1 MQTRKNTGENDTIRM
16 LLVGNNGKRAAL
28 LRQELEAHG
37 PGCRIRRLDPIH
49 GGAACLRRQGSDK
62 EAESADVI
70 LFDFA
75 EAETAR
81 LSLVKAIALG
91 PKRSSTP
98 VVILTSPSTEG
109 ILQATRR
116 DFPKSTMFTPTEL
129 TSFIKKMRQ
138 HSRGHFLRALSI
150 IYGFGP
156 ILVRLP
162 GSFLTQSD
170 EFNAMT
176 A

>member
-1 MQTRKNTGENDTIRM
+1 MHTREITGDSDTIRV
-16 LLVGNNGKRAAL
+16 LLVGNNSKRAAL
-28 LRQELEAHG
+28 LQQEMDAHS
-37 PGCRIRRLDPIH
+37 PECRIRRLDPVY
-49 GGAACLRRQGSDK
+49 GAAACLSRQGSGT
-62 EAESADVI
+62 EAESPDVI

-81 LSLVKAIALG
+81 LCLVKALALG

-109 ILQATRR
+109 ILQDTRR
-116 DFPKSTMFTPTEL
+116 DFPKSTMFAPTEL

-162 GSFLTQSD
+162 RSFLTQSD
-170 EFNAMT
+170 EFNAMS

>member
-1 MQTRKNTGENDTIRM
+1 MRTREITGESNTIRI
-16 LLVGNNGKRAAL
+16 LLVGNNAKRAAL
-28 LRQELEAHG
+28 LQQEMEMHR

-49 GGAACLRRQGSDK
+49 GGAACLRQQGPDK
-62 EAESADVI
+62 NAESPDFI

-81 LSLVKAIALG
+81 LSLVKAMTLG

-109 ILQATRR
+109 ILQDTKK

-129 TSFIKKMRQ
+129 TSFVKKMRQ
-138 HSRGHFLRALSI
+138 LRRGHFLRALSI

-170 EFNAMT
+170 EFNAMS